1 MNGESNHDGVEHAT
15 AMPRALKR
23 IVLGVQYDG
32 APWQGWQTQLNG
44 LTVQDKLEAALR
56 QFTQQT
62 VSTTCAGRTDA
73 GVHALE
79 QVVHFDTAL
88 ERDLSAWVRGVNA
101 FLPSS
106 IAVRWATE
114 ISHVNHAAGLAQEHE
129 QERQQI
135 NSQERPQESQQE
147 RPQERAGSQQSQQEQ
162 WRQPQRDFHA
172 RFSARSRTYQY
183 VLYNHPVR
191 SPLLEGK
198 AGWVFR
204 ALDVDKM
211 QEAAQYLVGEHDFS
225 AFRSVQCQAKSPIKT
240 MHEISIV
247 RRGDMIMLTLHANA
261 FLHHMVRNIVGSL
274 IYVGNGTQ
282 PSTWLND
289 VLEQRERKLAAP
301 TFMPDGL
308 YLAKID
314 YDPKWRL
321 PQIDIQNFLWP

>member
-1 MNGESNHDGVEHAT
+1 MNGESTHDVTELAPFGQRT
-15 AMPRALKR
+15 SRR

-44 LTVQDKLEAALR
+44 LTVQDRLEAALQ
-56 QFTQQT
+56 QFTLQT
-62 VSTTCAGRTDA
+62 VSTICAGRTDA

-79 QVVHFDTAL
+79 QVVHFDTEL
-88 ERDLSAWVRGVNA
+88 ERDLSSWVRGVNA

-114 ISHVNHAAGLAQEHE
+114 VAAPSATSDAAQGAADEVRSKAADKAANDAAHDTMH
-129 QERQQI
+129 
-135 NSQERPQESQQE
+135 
-147 RPQERAGSQQSQQEQ
+147 G
-162 WRQPQRDFHA
+162 FHA

-183 VLYNHPVR
+183 VLYNNPVR

-204 ALDVDKM
+204 TLDVDKM
-211 QEAAQYLVGEHDFS
+211 REAAQHLLGEHDFS
-225 AFRSVQCQAKSPIKT
+225 AFRSAQCQARSPIKT
-240 MHEISIV
+240 MHEIRIG
-247 RRGDMIMLTLHANA
+247 RRGDMIMFTLHANA

-274 IYVGNGTQ
+274 VYVGNGTQ
-282 PSTWLND
+282 PSSWLKE
-289 VLEQRERKLAAP
+289 VLEKRERKLAAP

-314 YDPKWRL
+314 YDPKWQL
-321 PQIDIQNFLWP
+321 PQTETQNFLWL

>member
-1 MNGESNHDGVEHAT
+1 MNGESGDAIT
-15 AMPRALKR
+15 SRR

-44 LTVQDKLEAALR
+44 LTVQDKLEFALYK
-56 QFTQQT
+56 FSQQT
-62 VSTTCAGRTDA
+62 ITTACAGRTDA

-79 QVVHFDTAL
+79 QVVHFDTTL
-88 ERDLSAWVRGVNA
+88 ERDMQSWVRGVNT

-106 IAVRWATE
+106 IAVRWARE
-114 ISHVNHAAGLAQEHE
+114 VAHDPAEN
-129 QERQQI
+129 
-135 NSQERPQESQQE
+135 
-147 RPQERAGSQQSQQEQ
+147 
-162 WRQPQRDFHA
+162 FHA
-172 RFSARSRTYQY
+172 RFSARSRTYHY
-183 VLYNHPVR
+183 MLYNNPVR

-204 ALDVDKM
+204 ALDIVKM
-211 QEAAQYLVGEHDFS
+211 QEAAVHLLGQHDFS

-240 MHEISIV
+240 MYAIKIE
-247 RRGDMIMLTLHANA
+247 RRGDLIMFTVHANA

-282 PSTWLND
+282 PSSWMKEL
-289 VLEQRERKLAAP
+289 LAGQERKFAAP

-314 YDPKWRL
+314 YDPKWQL
-321 PQIDIQNFLWP
+321 PQTEIQNFLWS